1 MVIRKVAEYFTSTG
15 LVFSGWALGGARL
28 ALWASAG
35 TLARTTGINN
45 LAINPFIIID
55 WPPKNCAWLLVER
68 FALLNPGS
76 GA

>member
-35 TLARTTGINN
+35 TLTRTTGINKV
-45 LAINPFIIID
+45 AIDPFITVD
-55 WPPKNCAWLLVER
+55 RPPENCAWLLVER